1 MVGSLSQGIMKA
13 MKTLFLSFVTHDSET
28 MIQSSS
34 ELGFIGKGDILQ
46 AMIQIIA
53 A

>member
-1 MVGSLSQGIMKA
+1 MYLSVLPAAITTCSNLCSKIAHSEGVSLSSQ
-13 MKTLFLSFVTHDSET
+13 
-28 MIQSSS
+28 
-34 ELGFIGKGDILQ
+34 GDILQ